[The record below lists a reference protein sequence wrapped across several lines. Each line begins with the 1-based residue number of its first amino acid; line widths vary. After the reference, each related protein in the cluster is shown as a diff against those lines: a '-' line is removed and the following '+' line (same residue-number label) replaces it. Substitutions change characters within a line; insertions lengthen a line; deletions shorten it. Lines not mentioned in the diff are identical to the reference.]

1 MTAANQ
7 WTVLAAS
14 RGPAPSHIT
23 HIGGRRVDDLIA
35 ERAYRR
41 GRIDGMA
48 RVGLA
53 LLGLA
58 VVAWGLGRKG

>member
-1 MTAANQ
+1 MRMDNQ

-14 RGPAPSHIT
+14 RGPSPSHIT

-35 ERAYRR
+35 ERADRQ

-48 RVGLA
+48 RVGLV
-53 LLGLA
+53 LLGLM
-58 VVAWGLGRKG
+58 VLAWGLGRK